1 MRNKSRPRPRR
12 CLTCRKGAVT
22 QVRWFYWVLGRQ
34 PLFSKICPL
43 SIPGP
48 SFILDEHPWFWT
60 LRCAYL
66 KCYDCW
72 QWINKYILRLKRRQI
87 HPQSRLQKE
96 IRGENLKGSSCQPP
110 GQHPLTT
117 VNCTHPTGNTNKH
130 TDIRP
135 YNSTHCHRGKQSQRH
150 ASFTK
155 SKWTSLLVLWGGG
168 CDLEEIKLETLN
180 FRHNHF
186 LLLGVKSFAL
196 WSR

>member
-1 MRNKSRPRPRR
+1 MI
-12 CLTCRKGAVT
+12 LLGVRKAALVF
-22 QVRWFYWVLGRQ
+22 QDMSFIL
-34 PLFSKICPL
+34 
-43 SIPGP
+43 PGP

-60 LRCAYL
+60 LSCAYL

-72 QWINKYILRLKRRQI
+72 RWINKYILRLKRRQI

-135 YNSTHCHRGKQSQRH
+135 YNITHCHRGKQSQRH

-155 SKWTSLLVLWGGG
+155 SKWTSLLVLRR
-168 CDLEEIKLETLN
+168 E
-180 FRHNHF
+180 
-186 LLLGVKSFAL
+186 GVIWRKSNE
-196 WSR
+196 RP